1 MSMTSSR
8 PYLIRAIYEWIIDN
22 EMTPYLLVT
31 DTHPDIVVP
40 REFVEDGKIVLNIS
54 PSAVQSLQMGNE
66 DIVFSARFSGN
77 PMQVYVPLECAS
89 ALYAK
94 ENGQGMIF
102 SINDDEPISEG
113 DDPSPDPPPSPSKP
127 TLKIVK

>member
-8 PYLIRAIYEWIIDN
+8 PYLIRAIYEWILDN
-22 EMTPYLLVT
+22 EMTPYLLAN

-40 REFVEDGKIVLNIS
+40 REFIDDGKIVLNIS
-54 PSAVQSLQMGNE
+54 PSAVQNLQLGNE
-66 DIVFSARFSGN
+66 EILFSARFSGN
-77 PMQVYVPLECAS
+77 PMEVYVPLECAS

-102 SINDDEPISEG
+102 SINDDPG
-113 DDPSPDPPPSPSKP
+113 TVDDDDPPPESPPPPSKP
-127 TLKIVK
+127 NLKIVK

>member
-22 EMTPYLLVT
+22 EMTPYLLVN
-31 DTHPDIVVP
+31 DNHADIVVP
-40 REFVEDGKIVLNIS
+40 REFIEDGKIVLNIS
-54 PSAVQSLQMGNE
+54 PSAVQNLKLGNE
-66 DIVFSARFSGN
+66 DIIFSARFSGQ

-94 ENGQGMIF
+94 ENGQGMVF
-102 SINDDEPISEG
+102 STHDDTQVEE
-113 DDPSPDPPPSPSKP
+113 DDPAPEPPQGPSKP